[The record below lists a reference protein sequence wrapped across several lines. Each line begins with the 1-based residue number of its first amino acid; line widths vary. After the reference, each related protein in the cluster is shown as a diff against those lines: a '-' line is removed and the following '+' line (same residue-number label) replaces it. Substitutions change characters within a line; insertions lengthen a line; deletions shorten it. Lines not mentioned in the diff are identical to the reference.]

1 MVEKKRKARGEI
13 SRSEKKG
20 KKSFQSKSNKKKN
33 SKDEKKGP
41 RLPSALQREVDSL
54 NPRYSDNSDEDEEEV
69 HDTDVYE
76 YNEAQAEEDS
86 RKNRRYDPV
95 DNLEYKLPDEF
106 EDENL
111 SSDDDDDNVDHAGES
126 KSGMDMSD
134 DSEDDVEEDNAG
146 RHARMLQKITGMPAE
161 IFDGMKKKSGVVS
174 ETYPESEYNPS
185 QDILDGDGRITIQDL
200 LVPLQQ
206 KRGYSELNKRIRKLE
221 SKSVPVQTP
230 ISKVVQENVERKV
243 AYEVTKKDITK
254 WEAPV
259 KRYREATTVI
269 FEKDT
274 NVGFS
279 TVGAIASGFK
289 PRTTFEKKM
298 DSLINDSKVV
308 EAYKEDGTRLL
319 ELNKISI
326 EDVMDHKNSLAKMR
340 SLLFRHEMKA
350 KRIKKIKSKTYHRLQ
365 KKDKLKAAH
374 ADIDPEAAKEEATKQ
389 EFKRAEERLTLKH
402 KNTSKWAKRAIGR
415 NLLGQDEGTRVA
427 ISEQLNR
434 HANLTRK
441 MYTMKDSS
449 SSDETS
455 DEDDDD
461 EISPDTIPDGV
472 SKLLTKAKEKTQK
485 ILEEEDEMGTSGV
498 LSLPFMVRG
507 LKKRKEE
514 ANAEAK
520 LAIEDYES
528 SLKQLEDTNGAGT
541 SEIRTSS
548 GRRVFG
554 AARKQPE
561 ESVNRTKSDN
571 IDRDSDSDYE
581 YKANDNFDVDR
592 AGNGALQK
600 EVPLDVNT
608 LRGESDTG
616 NKSVYMSFDDTVR
629 DPGPKTTH
637 EVAIFASNSWKK
649 VGNKNVSN
657 GKDKKSVVVVEP
669 TWPHQDLK
677 EVDKDDTESE
687 EEMVDGFLSSGT
699 KTDYEL
705 PSQEDLIRRAFAGDD
720 VEEEFEKD
728 KLEVLN
734 EENPEPEKPLI
745 LPGWGQWTHIQK
757 KKGTPSWLL
766 EEHESAKRKREESL
780 KKRKDAH
787 LKHVIISEKINK
799 KVEKL
804 HAKSLPYPYT
814 SQEAFNMSMRVPIG
828 PEFHPAASLRA
839 LNCPEV
845 VKTPGHIIKPIAIE
859 EVNPHE
865 KDEQRMKGQNQKTK
879 SHKTNNVKAAKKMKI
894 KHKSN

>member
-1 MVEKKRKARGEI
+1 MG
-13 SRSEKKG
+13 
-20 KKSFQSKSNKKKN
+20 KSFLSKKTSLGGSKYEKKN

-54 NPRYSDNSDEDEEEV
+54 NTRYSDNSDEEEEL
-69 HDTDVYE
+69 HDTDIYE
-76 YNEAQAEEDS
+76 YNEAQAEEES

-111 SSDDDDDNVDHAGES
+111 SSDDDDNNVDHASES
-126 KSGMDMSD
+126 KSNMNTSD
-134 DSEDDVEEDNAG
+134 ESEDDVEEDSVG
-146 RHARMLQKITGMPAE
+146 RHARMLQNITGMPAE
-161 IFDGMKKKSGVVS
+161 VFDGKKQKFGVVS

-185 QDILDGDGRITIQDL
+185 RDTLDGDGRITIQDL
-200 LVPLQQ
+200 LVPLQK
-206 KRGYSELNKRIRKLE
+206 KRGYSELNKRIQKVER
-221 SKSVPVQTP
+221 KSVPVQTP
-230 ISKVVQENVERKV
+230 ISKVLQENVDRKV
-243 AYEVTKKDITK
+243 AYEHTKKDITK
-254 WEAPV
+254 WELPV
-259 KRYREATTVI
+259 KRHREATTI
-269 FEKDT
+269 FFEKDT

-279 TVGAIASGFK
+279 TVGAIASGFT
-289 PRTTFEKKM
+289 PRTNFEKKM
-298 DSLINDSKVV
+298 DSLINDAKVV
-308 EAYKEDGTRLL
+308 EAYREDGARLL
-319 ELNKISI
+319 ELNKISV
-326 EDVMDHKNSLAKMR
+326 EDVIDHKNSLAKMR

-350 KRIKKIKSKTYHRLQ
+350 KRIKKIKSKTYHRLL
-365 KKDKLKAAH
+365 KKDKLKASH
-374 ADIDPEAAKEEATKQ
+374 TEMQTDPEAAKEEAMKQ

-402 KNTSKWAKRAIGR
+402 KNNSNWAKRVKKRGLEA
-415 NLLGQDEGTRVA
+415 QDEGTRVA
-427 ISEQLNR
+427 ISEQLNQ
-434 HANLTRK
+434 HADLTRK
-441 MYTMKDSS
+441 MYSMKESS

-455 DEDDDD
+455 DEDDED
-461 EISPDTIPDGV
+461 ELSPDANPDGV

-485 ILEEEDEMGTSGV
+485 LLETEDEMGTSGV
-498 LSLPFMVRG
+498 LSLPFMVREM
-507 LKKRKEE
+507 KKRKEM
-514 ANAEAK
+514 AYAEAK

-528 SLKQLEDTNGAGT
+528 SLKQLEDTNGAAT

-561 ESVNRTKSDN
+561 ESVNRTKSGN

-581 YKANDNFDVDR
+581 YKANDNLDVDR

-600 EVPLDVNT
+600 KVPLDANM
-608 LRGESDTG
+608 LRGESDSG
-616 NKSVYMSFDDTVR
+616 SKSVYTSFDDTVR
-629 DPGPKTTH
+629 DPDPKTTY

-657 GKDKKSVVVVEP
+657 GIDKKSVVVVEP
-669 TWPHQDLK
+669 IRPQQDLK

-699 KTDYEL
+699 KADYEL

-734 EENPEPEKPLI
+734 EENPEPEKPLL

-845 VKTPGHIIKPIAIE
+845 VKTPGHIIKPISFE

-865 KDEQRMKGQNQKTK
+865 KEDEQKMKGPNQKIKNKK
-879 SHKTNNVKAAKKMKI
+879 SNNVKGAKKTKI